1 MIAGMNEG
9 DAPYHPPTWLKAAV
23 IVYLVLV
30 VAVTCTEP
38 MLKGIA
44 SPWIQRPLGLI
55 GMCVAVAACP
65 RPAGIKLWHLVAIM
79 AFTVGLIWIPLL
91 LTQ

>member
-1 MIAGMNEG
+1 MSGSN
-9 DAPYHPPTWLKAAV
+9 APYHPPTWLKAAV
-23 IVYLVLV
+23 VVYLVLL
-30 VAVTCTEP
+30 VAATCIEP
-38 MLKGIA
+38 MWKGIA

-79 AFTVGLIWIPLL
+79 ALTVALIGMPVLL
-91 LTQ
+91 IR